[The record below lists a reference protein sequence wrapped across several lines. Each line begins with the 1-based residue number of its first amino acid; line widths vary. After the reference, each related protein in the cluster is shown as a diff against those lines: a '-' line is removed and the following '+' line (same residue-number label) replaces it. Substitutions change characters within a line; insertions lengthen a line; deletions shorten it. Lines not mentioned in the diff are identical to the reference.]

1 METILNRST
10 LRTAAIGGVV
20 LALGVAASGCAS
32 HKFVRENL
40 AVVDER
46 VTTVDTRVTEV
57 DGTARQALDRATA
70 VLGGVMAAAAL
81 VTALVGLAIWRGLRV
96 WVVRPLQRLGDDAGQ
111 VAAGDL
117 EHRVVPSG
125 PPEVLEL
132 GAAMDAM
139 RGRLADELEA
149 VRAAEAELSE
159 ANRDLGRSNVELE
172 QFAYVA
178 SHDLQEPLRKVAS
191 FCQLLQ
197 RRYQGQLDE
206 RADQYIGFAVDGA
219 TRMQRLINDLLGF
232 SRVGRSTDRM
242 ELVDLSQA
250 LGDAMLN
257 LSEVIE
263 ASRTTVVADALP
275 TVMGDP
281 TLLVALFQ
289 NLLANSMKFRS
300 EDPPLVTITATAM
313 GERWEL
319 CATDNGIGIEP
330 RFAERV
336 FVIFQRL
343 HPKESYEG
351 TGIGLA
357 LCRKIV
363 EFHGGTMWID
373 TEHQHGA
380 RICWTFPVP
389 TEEPTE

>member
-1 METILNRST
+1 
-10 LRTAAIGGVV
+10 
-20 LALGVAASGCAS
+20 
-32 HKFVRENL
+32 
-40 AVVDER
+40 
-46 VTTVDTRVTEV
+46 
-57 DGTARQALDRATA
+57 
-70 VLGGVMAAAAL
+70 
-81 VTALVGLAIWRGLRV
+81 
-96 WVVRPLQRLGDDAGQ
+96 
-111 VAAGDL
+111 
-117 EHRVVPSG
+117 
-125 PPEVLEL
+125 
-132 GAAMDAM
+132 
-139 RGRLADELEA
+139 
-149 VRAAEAELSE
+149 
-159 ANRDLGRSNVELE
+159 
-172 QFAYVA
+172 
-178 SHDLQEPLRKVAS
+178 
-191 FCQLLQ
+191 
-197 RRYQGQLDE
+197 
-206 RADQYIGFAVDGA
+206 
-219 TRMQRLINDLLGF
+219 
-232 SRVGRSTDRM
+232 M